1 MLARMHLG
9 VALPNNQG
17 VEDPADLVAL
27 GREAEGLGFE
37 SLWVSDHLFHAG
49 YVGER
54 LGDRPYHEPLTVLAA
69 VASQTER
76 AQLGTSVL
84 VLPWHHPVRLAK
96 TLATLDALARGRLI
110 VGVGV
115 GVTEDEYAA
124 LGVPFAERGHIA
136 DEMLDAMRALWTEDV
151 PEFAGKRIAFSGLRF
166 SPKPVQRPGP
176 PIWVGGHSPAALRRL
191 VARGDGWHPL
201 GLSPSELAATLPPLR
216 ARLERTGRP
225 STLPVAVRL
234 VLEFGPARG
243 ARPPEQRRTCRG
255 TPPEIAE
262 TLRAYTEAG
271 ATHAILD
278 PTSADVPRIRESLA
292 RFRAEVVPALGRR

>member
-1 MLARMHLG
+1 MLARSMHLG

-69 VASQTER
+69 VAGATES

-96 TLATLDALARGRLI
+96 TLATLDHLARGRLI

-124 LGVPFAERGHIA
+124 VGVPFAERGQIA
-136 DEMLDAMRALWTEDV
+136 DEMLDAMRTLWTEDV
-151 PEFAGKRIAFSGLRF
+151 PAFAGKRIAFSGLRF
-166 SPKPVQRPGP
+166 SPKPAQRPSP

-191 VARGDGWHPL
+191 VSRGDGWHPL
-201 GLSPSELAATLPPLR
+201 GLSPEALAQALPELR
-216 ARLERTGRP
+216 ARLERAARP
-225 STLPVAVRL
+225 TEIPLAVRL
-234 VLEFGPARG
+234 VLEFGATRA
-243 ARPPEQRRTCRG
+243 ARPEGPLTQAAALVAALAGRVRLIDNHLLGAEG
-255 TPPEIAE
+255 LPP
-262 TLRAYTEAG
+262 
-271 ATHAILD
+271 LD
-278 PTSADVPRIRESLA
+278 PGAA
-292 RFRAEVVPALGRR
+292 